1 MCFFQD
7 VFFHSTKVVFSVEF
21 ISGKTAKM
29 AEKHFLSEVF
39 NRMTVAEKECINANK
54 CIFV

>member
-1 MCFFQD
+1 MELCVYVFFQD

-29 AEKHFLSEVF
+29 AE
-39 NRMTVAEKECINANK
+39 N
-54 CIFV
+54 IFSVKYSIE

>member
-1 MCFFQD
+1 MAD
-7 VFFHSTKVVFSVEF
+7 TLTNPMHVEV

-39 NRMTVAEKECINANK
+39 NRMTVAEKS
-54 CIFV
+54 V

>member
-39 NRMTVAEKECINANK
+39 NRMTVAENS
-54 CIFV
+54 V

>member
-29 AEKHFLSEVF
+29 GEKHFLSEVF
-39 NRMTVAEKECINANK
+39 NRMTVAEKS
-54 CIFV
+54 V